1 MGQAPFGQLTKM
13 STASGEEK
21 PIGSGGKSREQF
33 QITIQNATWILIC
46 RQNGKVQHFLEKW
59 LEIVI
64 WRNLS

>member
-13 STASGEEK
+13 STAFGEEK
-21 PIGSGGKSREQF
+21 PIGSGGKPWEQF
-33 QITIQNATWILIC
+33 QITIQSPTWILIC
-46 RQNGKVQHFLEKW
+46 RRNGKVQHLLEKW